1 MKRKF
6 VRIAGWLLCLVM
18 LLSTLTA
25 CGAGGGS
32 ESAGGSGDFKD
43 AINEIGGFAPGVS
56 NSSSADDYN
65 PSENADASGSN
76 EMGSEYDAYIA
87 SRKIVRTAN
96 INCET
101 KTYDSFFAWLDREL
115 GNIHGYIESS
125 SEGQNIRYS
134 DRLAYANY
142 NSYDYSGENYNSGEY
157 MTRYANVTLR
167 VPSEHLDGFLSMLGD
182 QCNVTSRNVSS
193 DDITLQYVDAESYV
207 KALEIER
214 DRLLEL
220 LEQADTID
228 TMLAIESKLTE
239 IKYQMENYQSQLRLM
254 DNQVSFSTV
263 NIYLEEVMDFTEI
276 TNIKLGYW
284 SRLSASF
291 GHSFDK
297 LIGFLEQLSLWLA
310 DNFAGLAV
318 VVIIVILAVRTSRK
332 RREKNP
338 ERYTVHVGGVKNY
351 SAVDRAIQKHNGS
364 KDSPA
369 GRVTEVKRDGG
380 GESAGT
386 DAASAAASQDSAS
399 ANPDKKAGD

>member
-6 VRIAGWLLCLVM
+6 VRAAGWLLCFVM
-18 LLSTLTA
+18 LLSMLTA
-25 CGAGGGS
+25 CGSGGS
-32 ESAGGSGDFKD
+32 GSYNSSGDFKD
-43 AINEIGGFAPGVS
+43 AVNEIGGFAPGPAGSAGVDG
-56 NSSSADDYN
+56 NYDSSS
-65 PSENADASGSN
+65 SENADAPGAPVD
-76 EMGSEYDAYIA
+76 GSEYDAYIA

-101 KTYDSFFAWLDREL
+101 KTYDNFFAWLDREL

-157 MTRYANVTLR
+157 MTRYANITLR

-228 TMLAIESKLTE
+228 TMLTIESKLTE

-338 ERYTVHVGGVKNY
+338 EKYTVHVGGVKNY

-386 DAASAAASQDSAS
+386 DAASAAASQDS
-399 ANPDKKAGD
+399 DEKVGD

>member
-1 MKRKF
+1 MKRQKF
-6 VRIAGWLLCLVM
+6 VRAAWLFLCLAM
-18 LLSTLTA
+18 LLSMLTA
-25 CGAGGGS
+25 CGAGSSGS
-32 ESAGGSGDFKD
+32 GDYNSSGDFKD

-56 NSSSADDYN
+56 NSARADDYN
-65 PSENADASGSN
+65 PSENADAPGASGSN
-76 EMGSEYDAYIA
+76 EMGNEYDAYIA

-157 MTRYANVTLR
+157 MTRYANITLR
-167 VPSEHLDGFLSMLGD
+167 VPSERLDGFLSMLGD

-228 TMLAIESKLTE
+228 TMLTIESKLTE

-338 ERYTVHVGGVKNY
+338 EKHTIHVGSVKNY

-364 KDSPA
+364 KGSPA

-380 GESAGT
+380 ESAGV
-386 DAASAAASQDSAS
+386 DAASAAASQDS
-399 ANPDKKAGD
+399 DEKVGD

>member
-6 VRIAGWLLCLVM
+6 VRIAGWLLCLVT
-18 LLSTLTA
+18 LLSMLTA
-25 CGAGGGS
+25 CGAGGG
-32 ESAGGSGDFKD
+32 SAGGSGDFKD
-43 AINEIGGFAPGVS
+43 AINEIGGFAPGPAGSVGVDG
-56 NSSSADDYN
+56 NYDSSS
-65 PSENADASGSN
+65 SENADAPGAPGSN

-142 NSYDYSGENYNSGEY
+142 NSYDYSGKNYNSGEY
-157 MTRYANVTLR
+157 MTRYANITLR

-220 LEQADTID
+220 LEQADNID
-228 TMLAIESKLTE
+228 TMLTIESKLTE
-239 IKYQMENYQSQLRLM
+239 IKYQMENYQSRLRLM
-254 DNQVSFSTV
+254 NNQVSFSTV

-318 VVIIVILAVRTSRK
+318 VAIIVILAVRTSRK

-338 ERYTVHVGGVKNY
+338 EKYTVHVGSVKNY
-351 SAVDRAIQKHNGS
+351 SAVDRAIQKHNGG

-380 GESAGT
+380 GESAGM
-386 DAASAAASQDSAS
+386 DAVSAAASQDS
-399 ANPDKKAGD
+399 DEKAGD